1 MEKKKRETH
10 SLIISLADLIQDESK
25 EKIVGAGRA
34 SYSHTVAWLIPS
46 TRRGWWKKRWWQS
59 RMAPFSRLSALLFP
73 GVLPLQPLLPLPSP
87 KGRKRLSSPLSPKT
101 ITPSISCAKFQLN
114 RCTMW
119 IIPGFLDGRVK
130 NPNRERE
137 FSKDPKDEQREYHG
151 VRIPLAP
158 FFVRERSFRVDG
170 DGGRERI
177 IHGRVRQRP
186 RLAASN
192 LATRLIGF
200 RPIRKVHGESR
211 PRPTPLSLPA
221 VILAAAI
228 YIN

>member
-1 MEKKKRETH
+1 MEK
-10 SLIISLADLIQDESK
+10 A
-25 EKIVGAGRA
+25 
-34 SYSHTVAWLIPS
+34 
-46 TRRGWWKKRWWQS
+46 RRGGGNQGWLRFL
-59 RMAPFSRLSALLFP
+59 ACPHYYFP
-73 GVLPLQPLLPLPSP
+73 MCC
-87 KGRKRLSSPLSPKT
+87 LSSPSSLSPPRRGGKDFLLLCLRK
-101 ITPSISCAKFQLN
+101 PSLHRSPVQNFSLTDAPCGLSLDSWTAAS
-114 RCTMW
+114 R
-119 IIPGFLDGRVK
+119 IPI
-130 NPNRERE
+130 E

-151 VRIPLAP
+151 VRNPLAP

-211 PRPTPLSLPA
+211 PRPGHTPLSLPA

>member
-1 MEKKKRETH
+1 
-10 SLIISLADLIQDESK
+10 
-25 EKIVGAGRA
+25 
-34 SYSHTVAWLIPS
+34 
-46 TRRGWWKKRWWQS
+46 
-59 RMAPFSRLSALLFP
+59 MAPFSRLSALLFP
-73 GVLPLQPLLPLPSP
+73 GVLPLQLLLPLPSP

-151 VRIPLAP
+151 IRIPLAP

-211 PRPTPLSLPA
+211 PRPGHTPLSLPA

>member
-1 MEKKKRETH
+1 M
-10 SLIISLADLIQDESK
+10 
-25 EKIVGAGRA
+25 VGARRA
-34 SYSHTVAWLIPS
+34 LSEPQPHSNHLLDAAGGKS
-46 TRRGWWKKRWWQS
+46 EERWWQS

-73 GVLPLQPLLPLPSP
+73 GVLPLQPLLPLPAP
-87 KGRKRLSSPLSPKT
+87 KGRKKRLSSPLSPKT

-119 IIPGFLDGRVK
+119 IVPGFLDGRVK

-137 FSKDPKDEQREYHG
+137 FSKDPKDEQREYDG
-151 VRIPLAP
+151 IRIPLAP
-158 FFVRERSFRVDG
+158 SFVRERSFRVDG
-170 DGGRERI
+170 DGRRGRI

-200 RPIRKVHGESR
+200 RPIRKVRGESR
-211 PRPTPLSLPA
+211 PRPGHTPLSLPA

>member
-1 MEKKKRETH
+1 MEK
-10 SLIISLADLIQDESK
+10 A
-25 EKIVGAGRA
+25 
-34 SYSHTVAWLIPS
+34 
-46 TRRGWWKKRWWQS
+46 RRGGGNQGWLRFLACPHYYFPVCCLCSPSSLSLLLCLRKPSLHRSPVQNFSLTDAPCGLSLDSWTAAS
-59 RMAPFSRLSALLFP
+59 R
-73 GVLPLQPLLPLPSP
+73 
-87 KGRKRLSSPLSPKT
+87 
-101 ITPSISCAKFQLN
+101 
-114 RCTMW
+114 
-119 IIPGFLDGRVK
+119 IPI
-130 NPNRERE
+130 E
-137 FSKDPKDEQREYHG
+137 FFKDPKDEQREYHG

-211 PRPTPLSLPA
+211 PRPGHTPLSLPA